1 MEVNETP
8 TRKERAAELLVFLF
22 LVVPSIIL
30 AYFTQN
36 MVQAGFVLIAAST
49 ILRDLALVG
58 LILFFLWRNGES
70 PELIGWASR
79 GVLADAVL
87 GLILSP
93 VVIAMIAALGA
104 SLQSLGLSGPQQPLP
119 SFLRPQGTDQI
130 ILATLLVVVV
140 AISEETIF
148 RGYLV
153 SRIGDVTGSIP
164 LAVLLS
170 SVIFSLGHAYE
181 GLAGMIAVGVM
192 GAVFAVLLLWRKSL
206 VAPMVIH
213 FANDFAGIVLVS
225 LLAMSH

>member
-1 MEVNETP
+1 MEVNEQP
-8 TRKERAAELLVFLF
+8 SRREHAAELLVFLF

-36 MVQAGFVLIAAST
+36 LVQAGFVLVAAST

-58 LILFFLWRNGES
+58 LILFFVWRNGE
-70 PELIGWASR
+70 PIAVIGWASR
-79 GVLADAVL
+79 GVLADVVL

-93 VVIAMIAALGA
+93 VVITGIGVLG
-104 SLQSLGLSGPQQPLP
+104 STLQSLGLSGPPKTLP
-119 SFLRPQGTDQI
+119 TFLRPQGTDQI
-130 ILATLLVVVV
+130 ILAVLLVIVV

-153 SRIGDVTGSIP
+153 ARIGEVTSNIP
-164 LAVLLS
+164 LAILLS
-170 SVIFSLGHAYE
+170 SAIFSLGHAYE

-192 GAVFAVLLLWRKSL
+192 GAVFAVLLVWRKSL
-206 VAPMVIH
+206 VAPMIIH

-225 LLAMSH
+225 LITMGH